1 MSFFNTRMRRTVNS
15 TEKSVV
21 ESGKEYILKI
31 ILFLF
36 SDIVIMS
43 LILQNTKVQGILVCI
58 KQ

>member
-1 MSFFNTRMRRTVNS
+1 
-15 TEKSVV
+15 VV
-21 ESGKEYILKI
+21 ELGKKYILKI

-43 LILQNTKVQGILVCI
+43 LIFQNTKGQEILVCI